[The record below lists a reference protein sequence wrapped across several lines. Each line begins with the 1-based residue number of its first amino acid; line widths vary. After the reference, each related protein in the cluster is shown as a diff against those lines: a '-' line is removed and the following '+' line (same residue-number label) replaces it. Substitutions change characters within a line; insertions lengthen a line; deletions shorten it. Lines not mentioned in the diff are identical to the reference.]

1 MDVSKYTDLT
11 QDPKVQ
17 AISREISEDPEKMA
31 VFAKLLNVIEYDNE
45 LTERTLSAFMDSSKA
60 KVLPKDF
67 RKILRKYKDN
77 SENVVYVIQGLLQ
90 DIGIELLKAHKP
102 GTMLALRETCLSQFF
117 DPSDMR
123 LGVPIFDEKD
133 QPSATM
139 LYKFASFYAI
149 LDGMFFSQAEKDAI
163 VNQLSNVLNMHIK

>member
-1 MDVSKYTDLT
+1 MSKYTDLA

-17 AISREISEDPEKMA
+17 AIAREISEDPEKMA
-31 VFAKLLNVIEYDNE
+31 VFARFMNVVEYDNE
-45 LTERTLSAFMDSSKA
+45 LTERTLSAFLDDSRKA

-67 RKILRKYKDN
+67 RKTLRKYKDN

-102 GTMLALRETCLSQFF
+102 GDTLTLRETCLSQFF

-133 QPSATM
+133 QPSAKM
-139 LYKFASFYAI
+139 LYKFSNFYDA
-149 LDGMFFSQAEKDAI
+149 LDGMFFSQPEKDEI
-163 VNQLSNVLNMHIK
+163 VNQLSNVLYMHIK